1 MARSQMTES
10 LSVEQLLNAVEHLSP
25 AELGEFQRRLAA
37 RRMGN
42 GEPVRNEAALLQA
55 SKARL
60 PAPAQRRLKTLIA
73 RSECGSLTPKELADY
88 QGLAQQAQRI
98 DAARMEALAELAQL
112 WGKSIPAVK
121 AEIGWRGGPDEA

>member
-1 MARSQMTES
+1 MARSQMAELS
-10 LSVEQLLNAVEHLSP
+10 SVEQLLNAVERLSP

-42 GEPVRNEAALLQA
+42 GEPARDEAVLLQA

-60 PAPAQRRLKTLIA
+60 PAPAQRRLKKLIA
-73 RSECGSLTPKELADY
+73 KSERGSLTPKELADY

-98 DAARMEALAELAQL
+98 D
-112 WGKSIPAVK
+112 G
-121 AEIGWRGGPDEA
+121 